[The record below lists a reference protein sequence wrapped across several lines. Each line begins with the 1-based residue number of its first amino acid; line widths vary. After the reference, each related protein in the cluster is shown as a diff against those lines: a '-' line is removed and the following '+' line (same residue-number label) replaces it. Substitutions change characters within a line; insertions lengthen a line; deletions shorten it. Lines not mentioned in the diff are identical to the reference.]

1 MKRNLFK
8 KLAAA
13 AGAAVMALTLVMPM
27 GAVQAA
33 GETINTSTPVTLTI
47 EKHVGDSTGLDSSV
61 TGKETTAQGETIE
74 GVKFTA
80 VKIADIVQES
90 DVSGNNAVKYK
101 LTADAEKVNSEWTVD
116 SVKTRKELNDWVRTK
131 KAADFDSLDG
141 IGVSAV
147 TAEDGKAIFTSN
159 AATVGAN
166 VAQLDGGQGL
176 YLVVETFAPENI
188 TKRSAP
194 FIVSLP
200 MTDKETGNTWMY
212 DVFAYPKN
220 STAETDVEK
229 EIADINGK
237 QDGIA
242 GSKTTAEAQIGDVI
256 TYHIPVTAIVPDAGL
271 TKLGITDT
279 MSKGLTFVQAGVEA
293 SNEDVSVYVGTSV
306 DEGKKVPL
314 ESYSVKATKEG
325 NNSTKLEVYF
335 TESYLQTLNATPGIC
350 QFLFVYKAQLNKDAV
365 LGTTGNTNDVD
376 MIYNY
381 TNNPE
386 DITVP
391 GNITTVYTWGID
403 LTKTGDDG
411 SKLVGVEFTLKK
423 ADTELSFVY
432 DESIGAYRYV
442 VDAET
447 ESASTTLV
455 TKAEGKLYIR
465 GLDSGTYTL
474 TETKTNT
481 GYTLLKNPITIE
493 IAGDNATGS
502 ATATVDGKTV
512 TMQDDV
518 LNVGAGTAL
527 IPITVVNNSGFDL
540 PQTGAAGTAIF
551 AIAGIVLVAVAG
563 ALLIFRRKTQK

>member
-33 GETINTSTPVTLTI
+33 GETINTETPVTLTI
-47 EKHVGDSTGLDSSV
+47 EKHVGDLTGLDSSV
-61 TGKETTAQGETIE
+61 TGKATTAPGKTIE
-74 GVKFTA
+74 GVEFTA

-90 DVSGNNAVKYK
+90 DVLGNNAVKYK
-101 LTADAEKVNSEWTVD
+101 LTADAVKVNSEWTVD
-116 SVKTRKELNDWVRTK
+116 SVKTGKDLNDWVKTK
-131 KAADFDSLDG
+131 KAADFGSLDG

-147 TAEDGKAIFTSN
+147 TGDDGKAIFTSN
-159 AATVGAN
+159 DATVGTN
-166 VAQLDGGQGL
+166 VAHLEGEQGL

-212 DVFAYPKN
+212 NVFAYPKN
-220 STAETDVEK
+220 STADTDVAK
-229 EIADINGK
+229 EIADINGE
-237 QDGIA
+237 QTGINA
-242 GSKTTAEAQIGDVI
+242 NKTTAEAQIGDVI
-256 TYHIPVTAIVPDAGL
+256 TYHVPVRAIVPDAGL

-279 MSKGLTFVQAGVEA
+279 MSKGLTFVQAGEVA
-293 SNEDVSVYVGTSV
+293 SSEDVAVYDGASVN
-306 DEGKKVPL
+306 EKQKVPT

-325 NNSTKLEVYF
+325 DSTKLEVNF
-335 TESYLQTLNATPGIC
+335 EDSYLQALNATPGSR

-365 LGTTGNTNDVD
+365 LGKTGNTNDVD

-381 TNNPE
+381 TNNPV

-391 GNITTVYTWGID
+391 GNTTTVYTWGID

-411 SKLVGVEFTLKK
+411 SNLVGVEFTLKK

-432 DESIGAYRYV
+432 DESISAYRYV
-442 VDAET
+442 VDAE
-447 ESASTTLV
+447 ESGSTTL
-455 TKAEGKLYIR
+455 TTQANGKLYIR

-474 TETKTNT
+474 TETKTNN
-481 GYTLLKNPITIE
+481 GYTLLKNPITIV
-493 IAGDNATGS
+493 ITGNNADGS

-512 TMQDDV
+512 IMEDDV
-518 LNVGAGTAL
+518 LNTGASTAL

>member
-1 MKRNLFK
+1 
-8 KLAAA
+8 
-13 AGAAVMALTLVMPM
+13 
-27 GAVQAA
+27 
-33 GETINTSTPVTLTI
+33 
-47 EKHVGDSTGLDSSV
+47 
-61 TGKETTAQGETIE
+61 
-74 GVKFTA
+74 
-80 VKIADIVQES
+80 
-90 DVSGNNAVKYK
+90 
-101 LTADAEKVNSEWTVD
+101 
-116 SVKTRKELNDWVRTK
+116 
-131 KAADFDSLDG
+131 
-141 IGVSAV
+141 
-147 TAEDGKAIFTSN
+147 
-159 AATVGAN
+159 
-166 VAQLDGGQGL
+166 
-176 YLVVETFAPENI
+176 
-188 TKRSAP
+188 
-194 FIVSLP
+194 
-200 MTDKETGNTWMY
+200 
-212 DVFAYPKN
+212 
-220 STAETDVEK
+220 
-229 EIADINGK
+229 
-237 QDGIA
+237 
-242 GSKTTAEAQIGDVI
+242 
-256 TYHIPVTAIVPDAGL
+256 
-271 TKLGITDT
+271 
-279 MSKGLTFVQAGVEA
+279 
-293 SNEDVSVYVGTSV
+293 
-306 DEGKKVPL
+306 
-314 ESYSVKATKEG
+314 
-325 NNSTKLEVYF
+325 
-335 TESYLQTLNATPGIC
+335 
-350 QFLFVYKAQLNKDAV
+350 
-365 LGTTGNTNDVD
+365 

-474 TETKTNT
+474 TETKTNK

-540 PQTGAAGTAIF
+540 PQTGAAGTAVF